1 MYRLCI
7 DYHHSIVGKRE
18 MSHRKKKTHPFLT
31 PFPVVCAHRG
41 DSAYYPE
48 NTLPA
53 FMSSARLGVDCIES
67 DVHLTADEKC
77 VLWHDSTVDRMTDG
91 SGEIAEYSLKE
102 LQGLD
107 AGYGFTHPN
116 DGSHP
121 FRGQGITIPTLSDTL
136 EALPQMRFNL
146 DLKGTSPLLA
156 ERFIEVVNQHHA
168 QDRILGASFH
178 YLQLKRLR
186 KLAPALATSFSS
198 PEVRALIILQR
209 IGLLSLLF
217 PFAGITLQVPEIHGT
232 VQIVTDKLI
241 SRLHKKGVPIQV
253 WTINE
258 EADMYRL
265 LEMGVDGIVTDDPRL
280 LMQVLHSRRSKPHH
294 TAEKQL

>member
-1 MYRLCI
+1 MSYRKNK
-7 DYHHSIVGKRE
+7 S
-18 MSHRKKKTHPFLT
+18 HPFLT

-41 DSAYYPE
+41 DSAHYPE

-91 SGEIAEYSLKE
+91 RGEIADYTLQE

-107 AGYGFTHPN
+107 AGYGFTHPS

-136 EALPQMRFNL
+136 AALPQMRFNL

-156 ERFIEVVNQHHA
+156 ERFIDVVNQHHA
-168 QDRILGASFH
+168 QERILGASFH

-186 KLAPALATSFSS
+186 RLAPSLATSFSS

-217 PFAGITLQVPEIHGT
+217 PFSGITLQVPETHGK
-232 VQIVTDKLI
+232 VKIVTNTLI
-241 SRLHKKGVPIQV
+241 GRLHRKGVPIQV
-253 WTINE
+253 WTINK
-258 EADMYRL
+258 EADMHRL
-265 LEMGVDGIVTDDPRL
+265 LDMGVDGIVTDDPRL
-280 LMQVLHSRRSKPHH
+280 LMQVLQSRPLSRRG
-294 TAEKQL
+294 TRR